1 MIGEK
6 NMIVINKKRLEIIL
20 SAVIIG
26 ILAFTFQTSGNNGKS
41 DGETAIQDDSNI
53 VAVTSTPVSGKT
65 IVVDA
70 GHGTPD
76 ERRRE

>member
-1 MIGEK
+1 
-6 NMIVINKKRLEIIL
+6 MIVINKKRLEIIL

-26 ILAFTFQTSGNNGKS
+26 ILAFTFQTSGRDGKS

>member
-1 MIGEK
+1 
-6 NMIVINKKRLEIIL
+6 MIVINKKRLEIIL

-76 ERRRE
+76 EGVSLLH